1 MAAATNDD
9 NVVSAVSAAT
19 PETKQATVAEIREW
33 YNKNRSTIE
42 NYASAKENIK
52 RLRDIT
58 RSQSPRTITTINKET
73 LAGYFSNIGANEVN
87 LRSVARYLY
96 YRSNIF
102 FRIVNF
108 YADMWD
114 LRCRKV
120 VPPYD
125 LVKGGDQT
133 KMLKSLNDTIE
144 VLDRMDMHGALT
156 EALLCVYLEDV
167 YYGIRFMDD
176 TGMFFYRID
185 PDECLIDGRY
195 MTKDYSFSINMSAWR
210 SANRQAIIEFLGSPL
225 KEMWAE
231 YQRTGEKYIHVPDEY
246 AVCLKFRTD
255 LWDTV
260 VPPFS
265 SLFLQLTALE
275 DNIDQQAVADELNI
289 YKLVYL
295 PMKVLSGATES
306 DDFEVTPDI
315 IMEYFDRLL
324 QTGLPPYVAGAVIPG
339 DELKTVDFSN
349 SVDNDVS
356 RVQKAQDQ
364 VLATAGGGAVLN
376 SAQINSTAAFNAWL
390 KEETEFALSTLMPQI
405 NGLTN
410 RILSYE
416 LNNPCKVDHFE
427 VSIYTKEEFRKAML
441 ESCQYS
447 FANRL
452 AYNTLLGIS
461 EKETL
466 TQLYLENEVLKL
478 QDSMV
483 YPLSSSFTNTGD
495 PQDVGRPSLDDT
507 EPISD
512 SGDRSRNQ

>member
-1 MAAATNDD
+1 MANSKT
-9 NVVSAVSAAT
+9 VSTAT
-19 PETKQATVAEIREW
+19 PSKNPSVEEIREW
-33 YNKNRSTIE
+33 YNKNRSAVE
-42 NYASAKENIK
+42 NYASAKESIK
-52 RLRDIT
+52 KLRDIT
-58 RSQSPRTITTINKET
+58 KSASNKRIETINKET
-73 LAGYFSNIGANEVN
+73 LATYFANIGANEAN
-87 LRSVARYLY
+87 LRAVARYLY

-120 VPPYD
+120 VPDYD
-125 LVKGGDQT
+125 LVKSNDSN
-133 KMLKSLNDTIE
+133 KILKSLNDTLD
-144 VLDRMDMHGALT
+144 VLERMDLHGALT
-156 EALLCVYLEDV
+156 EALICVYLEDV
-167 YYGIRFMDD
+167 YYGIRFMDE
-176 TGMFFYRID
+176 TGMFLYRLD
-185 PDECLIDGRY
+185 PDECIIDGRY
-195 MTKDYSFSINMSAWR
+195 MTKDLSFAVDMSKWR
-210 SANRQAIIEFLGSPL
+210 STNRQAIIEFLGSPF

-231 YQRTGEKYIHVPDEY
+231 YERTGQKYIHVPDEY
-246 AVCLKFRTD
+246 AVCLKFRSD

-289 YKLVYL
+289 YKLIYL

-315 IMEYFDRLL
+315 TLEYFDRL
-324 QTGLPPYVAGAVIPG
+324 QEQALPPYVAGAVIPG
-339 DELKTVDFSN
+339 DELKTIDFSN
-349 SVDNDVS
+349 SVDNDVN
-356 RVQKAQDQ
+356 RVEKAQSQ
-364 VLATAGGGAVLN
+364 ILSTAGGGAVLN
-376 SAQINSTAAFNAWL
+376 SSGINSTAAFNAWL
-390 KEETEFALSTLMPQI
+390 KEETEFALSTLMPQV
-405 NGLTN
+405 NGITN

-416 LNNPCKVDHFE
+416 LSNPCRVDHFE

-447 FANRL
+447 FANRI

-466 TQLYLENEVLKL
+466 AQLYLETEVLKL
-478 QDSMV
+478 QDSMI
-483 YPLSSSFTNTGD
+483 YPLTSSFTASGD
-495 PQDVGRPSLDDT
+495 PQDVGRPALDDT